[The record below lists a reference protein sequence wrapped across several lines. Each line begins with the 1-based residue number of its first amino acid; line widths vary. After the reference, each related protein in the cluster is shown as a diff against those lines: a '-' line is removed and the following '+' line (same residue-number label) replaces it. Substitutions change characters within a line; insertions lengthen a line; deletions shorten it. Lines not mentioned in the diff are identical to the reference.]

1 MPILLQ
7 VDFPYQGPWGEDM
20 AQAMQGLAQS
30 IAQEPGLLWKIWT
43 ASAAEN
49 RAGGVYL
56 FADRAAAE
64 AYHRKHAA
72 RLAALGIDGIEASYR
87 EIMAPLSE
95 ITRGPIR

>member
-1 MPILLQ
+1 
-7 VDFPYQGPWGEDM
+7 
-20 AQAMQGLAQS
+20 
-30 IAQEPGLLWKIWT
+30 
-43 ASAAEN
+43 AEN

-72 RLAALGIDGIEASYR
+72 RLTAIGITGIEATYR
-87 EIMAPLSE
+87 EIVGPLSE